1 MNLERQSGSLL
12 YDLPRN
18 NTVLKVVGL
27 NALEE
32 LLAVADTYPT
42 EVKEQ
47 VEKTK
52 NEFDALKQYYKNYQE
67 DLKNGKIKLKK
78 DSNQPLKSS
87 LDASIKRAIKD
98 GVLNEDNIKRMN
110 ENEVYY
116 QMEIKEVVYFREVFK
131 DIDEILKKVEDDIA
145 HIIIYKYKKSQYEY
159 QVENDPHLQKVEEI
173 KAFQKENGMDWVVSW
188 DIFNNDDVS
197 EEKMEIIYPYF
208 QKVKAINVERAKVML
223 DLNKKLGYEEE

>member
-18 NTVLKVVGL
+18 NTVIKVVGL

-78 DSNQPLKSS
+78 GSYQPLKSS

-98 GVLNEDNIKRMN
+98 GVLNKDNVQNMN
-110 ENEVYY
+110 DNEVYY
-116 QMEIKEVVYFREVFK
+116 QMEIKEVVFFREVFK
-131 DIDEILKKVEDDIA
+131 DIDEILKKIEDNIA
-145 HIIIYKYKKSQYEY
+145 HTIIYKYKKSQYEY
-159 QVENDPHLQKVEEI
+159 QVEHDPHLQKVEEI

-188 DIFNNDDVS
+188 DIFNNNEIS

-208 QKVKAINVERAKVML
+208 KKVKAISEELDNVIL